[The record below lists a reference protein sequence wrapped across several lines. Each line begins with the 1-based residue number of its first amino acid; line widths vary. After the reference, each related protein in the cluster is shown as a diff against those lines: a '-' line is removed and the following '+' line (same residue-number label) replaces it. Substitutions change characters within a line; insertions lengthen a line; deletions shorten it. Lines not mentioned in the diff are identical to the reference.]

1 MSIESSIESLI
12 RAGLTLDHFE
22 ILNESR
28 MHGGHR
34 RDTHF
39 KVVAVS
45 EGFENKRLIQRH
57 QLIYALVN
65 ELMNNPIHA
74 LSMHLYTPVEWAEK
88 SGVVPASPK
97 CMGGSKHDK

>member
-22 ILNESR
+22 ILNESH

-57 QLIYALVN
+57 QLIYGLVN